1 MSDRDARAET
11 LTPLNSPSPRPPPA
25 LADRG
30 GAARAIT
37 PHLQHQFDQTAQQRE
52 AATMGMWVFLS
63 TEVLFFG
70 AMFLGYTAYRYSYP
84 LAFTEASRHT
94 LIAFGGTNTA
104 VLLISSAVMAFA
116 VRAASQNKRG
126 LLSLLLLATAGL
138 GALFLV
144 IKGFEYA
151 QEVHEHLLPGRSF
164 QIEAAEPKHAE
175 LFFYIYWLMTG
186 VHALH
191 VTIGVALIAV
201 FAGRAWFRNAFHKH
215 DTPVELL
222 GLYWH
227 FVDIVWV
234 FLFPLI
240 YMINRHS

>member
-1 MSDRDARAET
+1 MSSAAT
-11 LTPLNSPSPRPPPA
+11 IPLE
-25 LADRG
+25 
-30 GAARAIT
+30 
-37 PHLQHQFDQTAQQRE
+37 HQFDDAAQQRE
-52 AATMGMWVFLS
+52 AATMGMWLFLA

-70 AMFLGYTAYRYSYP
+70 AMFLGYTAYRFSYSS
-84 LAFTEASRHT
+84 AFAEASRHT

-116 VRAASQNKRG
+116 VRAASRNRRRA
-126 LLSLLLLATAGL
+126 LSVLLLVTASL
-138 GALFLV
+138 GTLFL
-144 IKGFEYA
+144 ILKGFEYV
-151 QEVHEHLLPGRSF
+151 QEIHEHLFPGRSF
-164 QIEAAEPKHAE
+164 HIDAADPKHAE

-191 VTIGVALIAV
+191 VTIGVVIITL
-201 FAGRAWFRNAFHKH
+201 FAIRAGLRNAFQNH

-240 YMINRHS
+240 YMIDRHS